1 MENASPLIFLVLLIG
16 IFYFMLIRPQKK
28 RVEEH
33 RKLIESISI
42 GDEVVTIGGIHGVVR
57 RIGDDDCELE
67 ISPGTI
73 VRFAK
78 TAIARR
84 QTAALQETSEEQE
97 E

>member
-1 MENASPLIFLVLLIG
+1 MQDASPLIFLVLLIG

-33 RKLIESISI
+33 RKLISSISI
-42 GDEVVTIGGIHGVVR
+42 GDEVVTIGGIYGTVR
-57 RIGDDDCELE
+57 QIGDEDCELE
-67 ISPGTI
+67 ISPGTT
-73 VRFAK
+73 VTFAK

-84 QTAALQETSEEQE
+84 QAAELPETSEEQE